1 MFSWR
6 AHPNCPSGIRS
17 RLEKAVQALPVG
29 YLEPLQR
36 DEAFESAEA
45 CLRRLQRYALSQG
58 FAVVKT
64 SGSLQSKR
72 PRIQYKCVHHSRETK
87 NNRQL
92 ETHVQRDAISTSFDC
107 PAGCREQ
114 KESTQAYNSVQRS
127 VWRLPG
133 GPSGRH

>member
-1 MFSWR
+1 MSFWR
-6 AHPNCPSGIRS
+6 AYLNCPSGIRS

-29 YLEPLQR
+29 YLEPPQR

-45 CLRRLQRYALSQG
+45 CLRRLQAYALSQG

-92 ETHVQRDAISTSFDC
+92 KTHIQRDAISTSFDC
-107 PAGCREQ
+107 PAGRREQ
-114 KESTQAYNSVQRS
+114 KEST
-127 VWRLPG
+127 
-133 GPSGRH
+133 